1 MYVMS
6 EKSVSRRLLLFSV
19 HNIVG
24 LCQHVPFQDFA
35 RYNPTVWR
43 MAFSLRW
50 TPFYGQPL
58 MACLS
63 FLSISFF
70 MPFLACRY
78 INTSSAAISKI
89 ISAADGHPTCS

>member
-1 MYVMS
+1 MSAEGCYSFLYITSLDYVS
-6 EKSVSRRLLLFSV
+6 TSPFRTLLD
-19 HNIVG
+19 II
-24 LCQHVPFQDFA
+24 Q
-35 RYNPTVWR
+35 R
-43 MAFSLRW
+43 MAGGVFAALGA
-50 TPFYGQPL
+50 FYGQSL

>member
-1 MYVMS
+1 MS
-6 EKSVSRRLLLFSV
+6 EKSSNLRLTLFSV

-24 LCQHVPFQDFA
+24 LCQHVTFQDFA
-35 RYNPTVWR
+35 RYNPTS
-43 MAFSLRW
+43 MAGGVFAALGA
-50 TPFYGQPL
+50 FYGQPL